1 VRTGTSILRGLEG
14 RGVVSTRG
22 VLIGGLT
29 GFGGGQLLVPPACTV
44 LHQGQRIGS
53 AFNGGAGGCAVIGS
67 TGIGL
72 AAGSGVF
79 SATTVGFG
87 VTTEAAG

>member
-22 VLIGGLT
+22 VSIGGLT
-29 GFGGGQLLVPPACTV
+29 GLGGAQLLVPPACTV

-53 AFNGGAGGCAVIGS
+53 TLNGGAGGCAVIGS
-67 TGIGL
+67 IGDGL
-72 AAGSGVF
+72 AAGSVCF
-79 SATTVGFG
+79 SGTTVVLG
-87 VTTEAAG
+87 VTTEAVD